1 MKEGAKSHKG
11 KGEQV
16 TDFFSQIKGGFS
28 VHVEEDGFTGV
39 RFCLARFGEDPDKVL
54 AQFWRENS
62 GGGDFELVPLFSYGA
77 APRLELCSQRSLAS
91 ALQSVT
97 IAPGSRTEQQW
108 QAVANQ
114 LGVAWPTRIPA
125 KEAKGGLI

>member
-1 MKEGAKSHKG
+1 
-11 KGEQV
+11 V

-62 GGGDFELVPLFSYGA
+62 GGGDFELVPL

-114 LGVAWPTRIPA
+114 LGVAWPTRLQPKKPKA
-125 KEAKGGLI
+125 A

>member
-1 MKEGAKSHKG
+1 M
-11 KGEQV
+11 

-77 APRLELCSQRSLAS
+77 APRAELCSQRSLAA
-91 ALQSVT
+91 ALQISDHRVRLKDG
-97 IAPGSRTEQQW
+97 A
-108 QAVANQ
+108 AVASRRRS
-114 LGVAWPTRIPA
+114 ARR
-125 KEAKGGLI
+125 GLAY

>member
-1 MKEGAKSHKG
+1 M
-11 KGEQV
+11 
-16 TDFFSQIKGGFS
+16 TDFLIQIKGGFS

-114 LGVAWPTRIPA
+114 LGVAWPTRLQPKKPKA
-125 KEAKGGLI
+125 A